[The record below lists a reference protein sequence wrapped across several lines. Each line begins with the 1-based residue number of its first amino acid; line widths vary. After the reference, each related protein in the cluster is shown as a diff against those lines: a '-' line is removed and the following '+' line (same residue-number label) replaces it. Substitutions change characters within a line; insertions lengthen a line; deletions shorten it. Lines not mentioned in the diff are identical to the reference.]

1 MDSRWRFKRLY
12 ALHWRIQLKMHPLLP
27 DLAELKE
34 QEIHSKINDLTKKY
48 FLSRNPDVQR
58 QIAQILDTL
67 RYELSERNRRLW
79 EEQMKD
85 KSLDNLIKVS

>member
-1 MDSRWRFKRLY
+1 
-12 ALHWRIQLKMHPLLP
+12 MHPLLSE
-27 DLAELKE
+27 LSELKD

-48 FLSRNPDVQR
+48 FLTQNPDIQR
-58 QIAQILDTL
+58 QIAQILDDL
-67 RYELSERNRRLW
+67 RYELAERNRRVW